1 MAAQLYQLQG
11 RYDLALAIYLR
22 QQQPA
27 VFDFIQEHQLLPVLH
42 ERVAQLL
49 SIDEERAIQLLMD
62 QYDEIPAS
70 TVVPSIQVWACML
83 SGMHVL
89 LVCRLLF
96 TNRWG
101 VVHCLLPS
109 MCCAPCTVYCMVS
122 IMFPHIL
129 CVRVWGRM
137 RTRVR
142 ARSEGGSGC
151 RGSRCIALQGMRSA
165 RQGGVGTEQGAALSA
180 C

>member
-1 MAAQLYQLQG
+1 MLQVAAQLYQLQG

-70 TVVPSIQVWACML
+70 TVVPSIQVGLVDACCVCSAPHCSL
-83 SGMHVL
+83 STGGGGGGAVQ
-89 LVCRLLF
+89 
-96 TNRWG
+96 
-101 VVHCLLPS
+101 CLLPS
-109 MCCAPCTVYCMVS
+109 VCCASCPVYCMLS
-122 IMFPHIL
+122 IMLLPIL
-129 CVRVWGRM
+129 CLRGWGRV
-137 RTRVR
+137 RTSMRVR
-142 ARSEGGSGC
+142 GKGEG
-151 RGSRCIALQGMRSA
+151 AL
-165 RQGGVGTEQGAALSA
+165 VALPCKS
-180 C
+180 

>member
-70 TVVPSIQVWACML
+70 TVVPSIQVGSMGVCLL
-83 SGMHVL
+83 SWLYATLGC
-89 LVCRLLF
+89 CRLF
-96 TNRWG
+96 WIYWG
-101 VVHCLLPS
+101 VERLSTARDVLCIISCELLT
-109 MCCAPCTVYCMVS
+109 MYC
-122 IMFPHIL
+122 
-129 CVRVWGRM
+129 
-137 RTRVR
+137 
-142 ARSEGGSGC
+142 E
-151 RGSRCIALQGMRSA
+151 SA
-165 RQGGVGTEQGAALSA
+165 RNVEGEG
-180 C
+180 